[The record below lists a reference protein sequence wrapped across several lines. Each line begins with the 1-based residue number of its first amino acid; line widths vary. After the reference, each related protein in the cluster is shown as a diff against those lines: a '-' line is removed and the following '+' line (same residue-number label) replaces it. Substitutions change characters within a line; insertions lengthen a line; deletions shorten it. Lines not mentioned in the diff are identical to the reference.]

1 MLVLEVIWEWNTSF
15 LRLILHG
22 TKKDVHHEDS
32 DFCCD
37 FFCFSETDCII
48 RKNGIDRKN
57 PQISYIAKFILIFHR
72 KVSYEI
78 SAHM

>member
-1 MLVLEVIWEWNTSF
+1 MCTTRTLIFVVEFSF
-15 LRLILHG
+15 
-22 TKKDVHHEDS
+22 
-32 DFCCD
+32 
-37 FFCFSETDCII
+37 FSETDCII

-57 PQISYIAKFILIFHR
+57 PQISYIAKYILIFHR

>member
-1 MLVLEVIWEWNTSF
+1 MLVLEVIWEWNISF

-32 DFCCD
+32 IFVVK

-57 PQISYIAKFILIFHR
+57 PQISYIAKYILIFHR

>member
-1 MLVLEVIWEWNTSF
+1 MLFLEVIWEWNISF

-22 TKKDVHHEDS
+22 TKKDVHHDGS
-32 DFCCD
+32 DFCCEI
-37 FFCFSETDCII
+37 FCFSETDRII

-57 PQISYIAKFILIFHR
+57 PQISYIAKYILIFHR